1 MERIKQSQLD
11 YAIERINIH
20 TNSPLKPYA
29 KIEGKLVA
37 NIGNF
42 HLYGAY
48 GGYGLHRM
56 CNESGGITT
65 IIGISTKRE
74 LYNQLQAM
82 INGIHYAQNTH

>member
-1 MERIKQSQLD
+1 MERITQAQLN
-11 YAIERINIH
+11 YAVERINVN
-20 TNSPLKPYA
+20 TKSPLTPYT
-29 KIEGKLVA
+29 KVDGKLVA

-42 HLYGAY
+42 HIYGAY

-56 CNESGGITT
+56 CNEGGGITQ

-82 INGIHYAQNTH
+82 INGIHYATH

>member
-1 MERIKQSQLD
+1 MERITQAQLN
-11 YAIERINIH
+11 YAVERINVN
-20 TNSPLKPYA
+20 TKSPLTPYT
-29 KIEGKLVA
+29 KVDGRLVA

-42 HLYGAY
+42 HIYGAY

-56 CNESGGITT
+56 CNEGGGITQ

-82 INGIHYAQNTH
+82 INGIHYATH

>member
-1 MERIKQSQLD
+1 MQRITQAQLS
-11 YAIERINIH
+11 YAVERINEG
-20 TNSPLKPYA
+20 TKSPLTPYT
-29 KIEGKLVA
+29 KVDGKLVA

-42 HLYGAY
+42 HIYGAY

-56 CNESGGITT
+56 CNEGGGITQ

-82 INGIHYAQNTH
+82 INGIHYATH

>member
-1 MERIKQSQLD
+1 MERIAQAQLN
-11 YAIERINIH
+11 YAVERINVN
-20 TNSPLKPYA
+20 TKSPLTPYT
-29 KIEGKLVA
+29 KVDGKLVA

-42 HLYGAY
+42 HIYGAY

-56 CNESGGITT
+56 CNEGGGITQ

-82 INGIHYAQNTH
+82 INGIHYATN